1 MTKTP
6 AVQAIDC
13 WTNMFTPEWL
23 HKMYIETDELF
34 DLVQWWDME
43 ERLRGYTPA
52 ELVAEMDRVGIE
64 RTCVPAF
71 QLYSYK
77 KKQLLWDFSSED
89 VQALI
94 EQAPGRLFGLAG
106 INPLRKMEGVRDL
119 RRSVE
124 ELGFVGA
131 HLHPYGYGVD
141 LDDRSLYPY
150 YAACEELGVP
160 ILFQTGHS
168 AEKMPSR
175 HGRPLAIDDVAL
187 YFPDLKLV
195 LGHTGWPWCEE
206 ALAMAWKHPNVY
218 IAMTAHA
225 PRYWDASLVRFL
237 DSRGRGKVMWG
248 TDFPVV
254 KHGDA
259 LEQVRELGLK
269 PASEVALLRDVAQKV
284 FFPADVAAA

>member
-1 MTKTP
+1 MSEFK
-6 AVQAIDC
+6 AIDC
-13 WTNMFTPEWL
+13 WTNVFTPEWL
-23 HKMYIETDELF
+23 RRMYIETDELF
-34 DLVQWWDME
+34 DLVKWWDMD
-43 ERLRGYTPA
+43 ERLRGFSPA
-52 ELVAEMDRVGIE
+52 ELVAEMDRLGIS

-77 KKQLLWDFSSED
+77 QKRLLWDFSSED
-89 VQALI
+89 VAALI

-106 INPLRKMEGVRDL
+106 INPLKKMEGVRDL

-131 HLHPYGYGVD
+131 HLHPYGFGHD
-141 LDDRSLYPY
+141 LDDRVFYPF

-160 ILFQTGHS
+160 VLFQSGHS
-168 AEKMPSR
+168 AERMPSR
-175 HGRPLAIDDVAL
+175 HGRPLLIDDVAL
-187 YFPDLKLV
+187 YFPELKLV

-225 PRYWDASLVRFL
+225 PKYWDASLVRFL

-254 KHGDA
+254 THADA

-269 PASEVALLRDVAQKV
+269 PKSETALLHDVAQAV
-284 FFPADVAAA
+284 FFPDDLAAG